1 MNNQQVTINLTL
13 ENVDV
18 VLNALAEKSFN
29 VNALREKI
37 YNEVKSQVVNI
48 EENQEQEAGK

>member
-1 MNNQQVTINLTL
+1 MDNQQVTINLTL

-18 VLNALAEKSFN
+18 ILNALAEKSFN

-48 EENQEQEAGK
+48 EENQEQEEGK

>member
-18 VLNALAEKSFN
+18 ILNALAEKSFN

-48 EENQEQEAGK
+48 EENQEQEEGK

>member
-48 EENQEQEAGK
+48 EENQEQEERK

>member
-18 VLNALAEKSFN
+18 ILNALAEKSFN

-48 EENQEQEAGK
+48 EENQKQEEGK